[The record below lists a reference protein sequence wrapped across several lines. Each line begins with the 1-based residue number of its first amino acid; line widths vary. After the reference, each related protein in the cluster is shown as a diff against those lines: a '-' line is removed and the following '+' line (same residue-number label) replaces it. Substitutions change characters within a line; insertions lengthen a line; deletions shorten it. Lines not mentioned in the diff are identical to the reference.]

1 MWEVVMGSERLV
13 YSITLSVLEIRR
25 TWKIEGG
32 RNWKHSKLGVVRWQ
46 IESGEGLRIDGT

>member
-1 MWEVVMGSERLV
+1 MWEVIMGSERLV